1 MFKPMSS
8 SFVIFINYDYGFR
21 KGFSTQKCFIALL
34 ENWQRYLELMF
45 LMLYY
50 PPDTTEVN

>member
-1 MFKPMSS
+1 MFNPMSS
-8 SFVIFINYDYGFR
+8 FFDIFLKYQYVFR
-21 KGFSTQKCFIALL
+21 KGFSTQKCFLALL
-34 ENWQRYLELMF
+34 EKWKRSVELMF